1 MRRPHD
7 FMRRRADLGFQVLLK
22 IYATGDHGGSRASGP
37 SLIVRADNAAALPH
51 HPAGK
56 TWRYLA
62 TIADSDPLI
71 ASRRESIET
80 ALAGRGFFGS
90 RWLLGV
96 ASAPSHTP
104 VPLHRRIGSN
114 GRSVTTQRQ
123 RAEQAFHLPA

>member
-1 MRRPHD
+1 
-7 FMRRRADLGFQVLLK
+7 VLLK
-22 IYATGDHGGSRASGP
+22 IYATSDHGGSRACGP
-37 SLIVRADNAAALPH
+37 SLIVKADNVAALPH

-62 TIADSDPLI
+62 TISDDDPLV

-90 RWLLGV
+90 RWAIGV
-96 ASAPSHTP
+96 ASAPSHAP
-104 VPLHRRIGSN
+104 LSLHRRIGSN
-114 GRSVTTQRQ
+114 GRGMSTQRQ